1 MTAPQI
7 LRSTLTDGATLTLS
21 KREDGY
27 HIEVTETDDARQVLR
42 REVVHARLEQ
52 AQFMVVERGTVDGA
66 AVRAG

>member
-1 MTAPQI
+1 MTALQI

-27 HIEVTETDDARQVLR
+27 HIEVAETDEAGQTLR

-52 AQFMVVERGTVDGA
+52 ALFAVVEGKRLEG
-66 AVRAG
+66 R